1 MLRMTNR
8 VLCVLLP
15 LCLARVR
22 LQLLGL
28 VKQFEVCG
36 DGNAFV
42 ILKDPSGSIG
52 ATIHGDALKV
62 ESGIRVGST
71 LVLEKVSLFS
81 ADGRT
86 QVLCITLDNLL
97 QIF

>member
-1 MLRMTNR
+1 M
-8 VLCVLLP
+8 
-15 LCLARVR
+15 
-22 LQLLGL
+22 G
-28 VKQFEVCG
+28 G
-36 DGNAFV
+36 DGNAFI

-62 ESGIRVGST
+62 EKGIKVGSV